1 MLPVRQPSATPWR
14 CLPTARGTGAFDGTQ
29 VECRCKEDKVARET
43 PAFGADTMKR
53 GKNHSM
59 NKSRTADANRTRE
72 HEIKGRRH
80 QEQGHRDLP
89 GRRLVSQ
96 VGLVSLVRLAPLVA
110 CAGVLTAAV
119 PAKAQ
124 EPAAPAPAA
133 TPPAAPAP
141 AEATPAAAAAPP
153 EASPEAAA
161 SGAPEAGA
169 DAAAEDVS
177 ADSVIDED
185 LPEVVVTGFQRS
197 LSAAL
202 EKKQRSTG
210 QIEAIVADDIADFP
224 DLNLAESL
232 QRMPGIAIQRSNG
245 EGATITVRG
254 LSGLYTR
261 VRINGMEARANI
273 GNSTQQNGAR
283 GFDFNLFAS
292 ELFNSIVVHKTASA
306 DLEEGSLGAVVD
318 LNTARAFNYKE
329 GFTFVAGATGSYN
342 DLSNTVR
349 PRLTGLVA
357 YRDPGGLW
365 GATASIAYTR
375 VRLET
380 VSTDTVNWQKATFRS
395 IDGNACTIP
404 AMNGMPAMASGD
416 PGCAVAA
423 DAFHPRIPRFAQDIL
438 TGDRIGATGG
448 VQFRPTEK
456 TEVRLDGLYAAYP
469 TVDNQRRLFPLLRGN
484 EGQVDL
490 TAPVYLQFPERFG
503 TGNNSLI
510 AADVD
515 NAWIRSEHQQVTA
528 RAKFYQVS
536 LGLDHRFSDDFYIN
550 ALGGM
555 SRSKSGLPH
564 DTTVNYDNRA
574 YNDYRFDFTNDESPI
589 LAFNGPSVNDP
600 ATFNVPELRDRVGT
614 IKGGFDTA
622 ELNLHYDIIDQL
634 KLAAGVNYKRA
645 TYDTVQYNR
654 DGTVCALGLYD
665 AAICDPEGDGT
676 SVAGVGPA
684 GDPALSEQVNYP
696 GGAGPGSTTRWVSPS
711 IEGWVNRLG
720 YYDAPLTLTEGGT
733 NKVTEKNLGFYL
745 QTKGEVPVGVGAMRL
760 LYDAGV
766 RYVQTRQTSGGYQQ
780 GSFVTVERP
789 MYDDWLPSANAAFWF
804 TDELALRLAAARV
817 LARPALGDLSPGAGV
832 DSFGYS
838 ITFQNPN
845 LDPIRATVLDAAIEW
860 YFANDSLLSLAGFWK
875 DIASFPISESQR
887 GTFAST
893 GLPHSVIQPLSPA
906 DVSGP
911 DAEGT
916 CGDPAGCWSI
926 SRRTNGPGAKVK
938 GFELAFQAPFKSFY
952 DGLPI
957 VLKDMGF
964 IANYTYVD
972 SSANYVY
979 FGNPVKERLQGL
991 SNNQYNATLYY
1002 DDSKFNARVSV
1013 AYRSDFLG
1021 EGPNSQGNLWA
1032 YTEAD
1037 TRMDFSTGYNINEH
1051 FKLSFEGLNVIN
1063 TPVSGRVDVDAE
1075 RRAVYNKFGRTFL
1088 LGARMTY

>member
-1 MLPVRQPSATPWR
+1 
-14 CLPTARGTGAFDGTQ
+14 
-29 VECRCKEDKVARET
+29 
-43 PAFGADTMKR
+43 MKR

-59 NKSRTADANRTRE
+59 NKSRTAAAKRE
-72 HEIKGRRH
+72 HELNGHLHLEQRR
-80 QEQGHRDLP
+80 RALP
-89 GRRLVSQ
+89 GWRIVSQ
-96 VGLVSLVRLAPLVA
+96 AGFVSLARLAPLVA
-110 CAGVLTAAV
+110 CAGVLTI
-119 PAKAQ
+119 
-124 EPAAPAPAA
+124 AAPAGAQAEPAPAPEA
-133 TPPAAPAP
+133 TPPASP
-141 AEATPAAAAAPP
+141 EATPVAPAAPP
-153 EASPEAAA
+153 EGSAEAAPPPA
-161 SGAPEAGA
+161 REAGA
-169 DAAAEDVS
+169 EAVPEDVS
-177 ADSVIDED
+177 ADTVIDEE

-202 EKKQRSTG
+202 EKKQRATG
-210 QIEAIVADDIADFP
+210 QIDAIVADDIADFP

-245 EGATITVRG
+245 EGSTITVRG

-273 GNSTQQNGAR
+273 GNSTNQNGAR

-329 GFTFVAGATGSYN
+329 GFTFVVGATGSYN

-375 VRLET
+375 VRLDT
-380 VSTDTVNWQKATFRS
+380 VSTDTVNWQKARFRS
-395 IDGNACTIP
+395 IDGNACTMP
-404 AMNGMPAMASGD
+404 GMPGMPAVPTND
-416 PGCAVAA
+416 PGCVAAA

-438 TGDRIGATGG
+438 TGDRLGMTGG

-456 TEVRLDGLYAAYP
+456 TEIRLDGLYAAYP

-490 TAPVYLQFPERFG
+490 SNPVYLQFPERFG

-515 NAWIRSEHQQVTA
+515 NAWVRSEHQQVTS
-528 RAKFYQVS
+528 RAKFYQLS
-536 LGLDHRFSDDFYIN
+536 LALDHRFSDSFFVN
-550 ALGGM
+550 ALGGT
-555 SRSKSGLPH
+555 SRSQSGLPH
-564 DTTVNYDNRA
+564 DTTVNYDNRS
-574 YNDYRFDFTNDESPI
+574 YNDYRFDFTNDET
-589 LAFNGPSVNDP
+589 PSLIFGGADVNN
-600 ATFNVPELRDRVGT
+600 AETFNVPELRDRVGT

-645 TYDTVQYNR
+645 TYDTIQYNR
-654 DGTVCALGLYD
+654 DGTVCALGLYECQTNAD
-665 AAICDPEGDGT
+665 GTFVAGDG
-676 SVAGVGPA
+676 PP

-696 GGAGPGSTTRWVSPS
+696 GGAGPGSTTHWVSPS

-720 YYDAPLTLTEGGT
+720 YYNAPLTLTEGGT

-745 QTKGEVPVGVGAMRL
+745 QTKGEVPLGSGEMRL
-760 LYDAGV
+760 LYDAGA
-766 RYVQTRQTSGGYQQ
+766 RYVRTKQTSGGYQQ
-780 GSFVTVERP
+780 GTFVTIERP
-789 MYDDWLPSANAAFWF
+789 SYGDFLPSANAALWF
-804 TDELALRLAAARV
+804 TDALALRLAAARV

-832 DSFGYS
+832 DSFGYTV
-838 ITFQNPN
+838 TFQNPN

-860 YFANDSLLSLAGFWK
+860 YFANDSLLSIAGFWK
-875 DIASFPISESQR
+875 DIKSFPISESQR

-916 CGDPAGCWSI
+916 CGDPVGCWSI

-938 GFELAFQAPFKSFY
+938 GFEIAFQAPFKAFY
-952 DGLPI
+952 GGLPI
-957 VLKDMGF
+957 VLRDMGVL
-964 IANYTYVD
+964 ANYTYVD
-972 SSANYVY
+972 SSANYTY
-979 FGNPVKERLQGL
+979 FGNPVEARLQGL
-991 SNNQYNATLYY
+991 SNHQYNATMYY
-1002 DDSKFNARVSV
+1002 DDAKFNARVSL

-1021 EGPNSQGNLWA
+1021 EGPTSQGNLWA

-1037 TRMDFSTGYNINEH
+1037 TRMDFSTGYNINDH
-1051 FKLSFEGLNVIN
+1051 FKLSFEGLNVLN
-1063 TPVSGRVDVDAE
+1063 TAFSGRVDIDAE

-1088 LGARMTY
+1088 LGARMSY